1 MSRRNLTIIENS
13 GFIKR
18 FIEVCG
24 SSQPVEVSQLLSI
37 SYQAATNYLNGR
49 LPEARVLLII
59 SRLTPYSIH
68 WLLTGE
74 GKKFVEDKQTRDT
87 RILTDEMKIL
97 VREICTEVMDELAI
111 VPSKNSQGRTV
122 VLTSDD
128 IKSEKVLGEINTFS
142 EKEN

>member
-24 SSQPVEVSQLLSI
+24 SSQPVEVSQLLNI

-49 LPEARVLLII
+49 LPEARVLLVI

-87 RILTDEMKIL
+87 RLLTDEMKTL
-97 VREICTEVMDELAI
+97 VREICVEVMDELAAAPI
-111 VPSKNSQGRTV
+111 ENLKSRSVI
-122 VLTSDD
+122 LTSDD
-128 IKSEKVLGEINTFS
+128 IKSEKVLGEIKTLPD
-142 EKEN
+142 